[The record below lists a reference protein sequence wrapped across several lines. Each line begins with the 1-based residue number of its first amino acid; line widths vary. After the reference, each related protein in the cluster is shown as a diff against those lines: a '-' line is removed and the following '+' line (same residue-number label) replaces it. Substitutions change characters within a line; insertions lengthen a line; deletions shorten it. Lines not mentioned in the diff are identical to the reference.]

1 MAYDRCSCC
10 NGKKTIIGL
19 GGMIKECKECNG
31 VGHVKPVEVVVEKK
45 KRKPRVTSKEE

>member
-1 MAYDRCSCC
+1 MAYDRCPCC
-10 NGKKTIIGL
+10 NGKKTVVAL

-31 VGHVKPVEVVVEKK
+31 VGHVQPVVVVEKK